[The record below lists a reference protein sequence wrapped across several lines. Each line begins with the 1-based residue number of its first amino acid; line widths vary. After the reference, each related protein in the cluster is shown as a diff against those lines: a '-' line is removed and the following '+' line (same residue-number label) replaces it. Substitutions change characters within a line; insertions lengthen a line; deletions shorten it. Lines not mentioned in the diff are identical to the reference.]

1 MATRNMHKA
10 VVYHTIKALD
20 VPLPA
25 DIDISPER
33 FEEHLKWLA
42 KRLKR
47 VVPLRNLLTVS
58 PAENLIA
65 ITFDDGY
72 KDNLTVALPLLE
84 KYNLPATIFV
94 SAGFIGDDGYL
105 TGEDLQVLAAHPL
118 ITIGSHTLTHRHL
131 TKLSP
136 DEVRHE
142 LVVSKQI
149 LEETINQ
156 TVDLLAYPYGDCNSE
171 IERLSEDCG
180 YLAAWSVW
188 NGNNTP
194 HSLWRV
200 PLGRNDNLL
209 RFMAKVSSAYFPLKR
224 IIKPPVTEKKQ
235 IANNAE
241 ILRRV

>member
-1 MATRNMHKA
+1 MHKA
-10 VVYHTIKALD
+10 IVYHTISAPE

-25 DIDISPER
+25 NIDISPGR

-42 KRLKR
+42 KRPKR
-47 VVPLRNLLTVS
+47 VALLKDLLTVS

-84 KYNLPATIFV
+84 KYGLPAAIFV
-94 SAGFIGDDGYL
+94 VAGFIGEDGYL
-105 TGEDLQVLAAHPL
+105 TTRDLKYLAAHPL
-118 ITIGSHTLTHRHL
+118 ITIGSHALRHRHL
-131 TKLSP
+131 TKLSRN
-136 DEVRHE
+136 EARHE
-142 LVVSKQI
+142 LTASKKI

-156 TVDLLAYPYGDCNSE
+156 TVDLLAYPYGDCNTE
-171 IERLSEDCG
+171 IERLSEESG

-209 RFMAKVSSAYFPLKR
+209 RFIAKVSSAYFPVKR
-224 IIKPPVTEKKQ
+224 MIKPPVIEKRQ
-235 IANNAE
+235 IAKNVE
-241 ILRRV
+241 IHRRA